1 MVKVLLEDLKN
12 YLMKDFEA
20 QESDNKIF
28 VREVGSPVA
37 YIWNQQDKIA
47 FRHLEGDDP
56 VEISC
61 DNINQFFKFICK
73 CELTK

>member
-1 MVKVLLEDLKN
+1 MIKVLLEDLKN

-20 QESDNKIF
+20 EEINNKIF
-28 VREVGSPVA
+28 VREIDNPVC
-37 YIWNQQDKIA
+37 YIWDQNRNIA

-56 VEISC
+56 IEVSC
-61 DNINQFFKFICK
+61 DNINSFFKFICS